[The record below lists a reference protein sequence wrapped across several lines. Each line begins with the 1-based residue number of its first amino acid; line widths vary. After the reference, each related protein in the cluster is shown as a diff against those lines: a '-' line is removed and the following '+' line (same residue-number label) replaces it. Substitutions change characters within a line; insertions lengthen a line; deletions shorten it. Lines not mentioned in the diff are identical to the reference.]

1 MPNAGIV
8 GGGHSGSESKA
19 VFKMINVLF
28 QGFCG
33 EFSVFSDQVFSV
45 NPAININRWAICFRP
60 PGLMVAAL
68 HRKQV

>member
-1 MPNAGIV
+1 MDRV
-8 GGGHSGSESKA
+8 FHSENSDISG
-19 VFKMINVLF
+19 VLW
-28 QGFCG
+28 
-33 EFSVFSDQVFSV
+33 EFSVFSDQVFSA